1 MNKEKRIIK
10 LESIIITAFLFLV
23 ICVIISII
31 YLGETEATLLIKRIE
46 TGRAAEATE
55 CFDFANQYL
64 KNKQFSDAIITF
76 EKAITYDP
84 DYYEVYINLAI
95 AYAESG
101 ENQKAIQ
108 TLEKVLKK
116 DPDKDYLVYLNMAQ
130 VYKRFD
136 NEKAEQA
143 YKTAIGI
150 HPYLQ
155 DAYFSFGEFYW
166 NIKKYDEAAT
176 NIKKGLEFQNLE
188 SYYTSAVKSG
198 IKTYIEFPEVIA
210 NFKILLEQGTSDEIM
225 QKYDSMVFNHYYL
238 KNNPYIAEKY
248 DQVGYYYLRKKEFNE
263 ASEYFKKSIQC
274 WDSKKNRAYNH
285 LETVDNN
292 LNKTNSNKE

>member
-1 MNKEKRIIK
+1 MNKEKKIK

-23 ICVIISII
+23 ICILISVIYI
-31 YLGETEATLLIKRIE
+31 GETKATLLKTRIE
-46 TGRAAEATE
+46 KGRASEATE
-55 CFDFANQYL
+55 YFDFAMLYL
-64 KNKQFSDAIITF
+64 KNKQFSEAIITF
-76 EKAITYDP
+76 EKTITYDP
-84 DYYEVYINLAI
+84 DYCEAYINLAI
-95 AYAESG
+95 AYAQSG

-108 TLEKVLKK
+108 TLKKVLKK
-116 DPDKDYLVYLNMAQ
+116 DSGKDYLAYLNMAQ

-143 YKTAIGI
+143 YKAAIGI

-166 NIKKYDEAAT
+166 NIKKYDEAAA

-188 SYYTSAVKSG
+188 SYYTSAMKSG

-210 NFKILLEQGTSDEIM
+210 NIRILLEQGTPDEIM

-263 ASEYFKKSIQC
+263 ASEYFEKSIQC
-274 WDSKKNRAYNH
+274 WDSKNNRAYNH
-285 LETVDNN
+285 LETVNNN
-292 LNKTNSNKE
+292 LNKK